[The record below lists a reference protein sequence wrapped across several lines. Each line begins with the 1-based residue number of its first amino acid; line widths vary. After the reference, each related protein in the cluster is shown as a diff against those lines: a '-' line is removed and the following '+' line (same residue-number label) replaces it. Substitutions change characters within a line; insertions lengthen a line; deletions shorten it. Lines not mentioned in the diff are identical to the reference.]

1 MTRLIILADE
11 NTILMLEDPRKAD
24 IVALEINASGLL
36 PGGDALKSLPAGLHW
51 SASRQGSAVVAVPA
65 ENRDPAGRK
74 TPRLPSRELEAL
86 QALANGYTIREISSR
101 MGVSMRSVNVYIA
114 RLMARL
120 GVRTREQSVG
130 RGVALGLCQVPDEDE
145 DAE

>member
-1 MTRLIILADE
+1 
-11 NTILMLEDPRKAD
+11 
-24 IVALEINASGLL
+24 
-36 PGGDALKSLPAGLHW
+36 
-51 SASRQGSAVVAVPA
+51 
-65 ENRDPAGRK
+65 
-74 TPRLPSRELEAL
+74 
-86 QALANGYTIREISSR
+86 
-101 MGVSMRSVNVYIA
+101 MRSVNVYIA